1 MSSKK
6 YIIKGE
12 GLPNWTNPISHGVVA
27 NNMCFVSGQ
36 MSVNN
41 DGKYIC
47 GTALEE
53 AKIAFENFFAVLKNA
68 DFELKDTVFIDIAFD
83 DLDNLSEINN
93 LFISL
98 FPENKR
104 PARTVYEVKKL
115 PFGGKIKVAG
125 TAVKDLKQ
133 NSKVVKLNVETELWK
148 T

>member
-36 MSVNN
+36 LSVNAE
-41 DGKYIC
+41 GQYVC
-47 GTALEE
+47 GTALKE
-53 AKIAFENFFAVLKNA
+53 AEMAFENFFSVLKNA
-68 DFELKDTVFIDIAFD
+68 GFEKEDTVFID
-83 DLDNLSEINN
+83 LENLTEINQ

-104 PARTVYEVKKL
+104 PARTVYEVNKL
-115 PFGGKIKVAG
+115 PFGGKIKIAG
-125 TAVKDLKQ
+125 TAVKDLK
-133 NSKVVKLNVETELWK
+133 
-148 T
+148 

>member
-1 MSSKK
+1 MNSKK
-6 YIIKGE
+6 YIVKGE

-36 MSVNN
+36 LSVDK
-41 DGKYIC
+41 DGQYIN

-53 AKIAFENFFAVLKNA
+53 AKLAFKNFFAVLKNA
-68 DFELKDTVFIDIAFD
+68 NFEVKDTVFIDIAFD
-83 DLDNLSEINN
+83 DLENLSEINT

-115 PFGGKIKVAG
+115 PFGGKIKIAG
-125 TAVKDLKQ
+125 TAVKNLK
-133 NSKVVKLNVETELWK
+133 
-148 T
+148 